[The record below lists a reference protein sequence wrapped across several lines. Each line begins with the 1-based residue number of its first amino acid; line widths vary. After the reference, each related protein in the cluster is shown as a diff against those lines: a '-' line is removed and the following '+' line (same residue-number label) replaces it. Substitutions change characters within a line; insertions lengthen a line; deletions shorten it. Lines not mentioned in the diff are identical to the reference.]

1 MYSRARAYTCYA
13 RGRSERKEKNT
24 STYTTRVSPSLRVWG
39 RNEASNVRAMRPD
52 NRRKRNGG
60 TREEERAE
68 YRLRNSASSRFYRF
82 TWTRTMGERSLL
94 INAHSFLLFF
104 LSFPFFFIPLDTFSA
119 RKNTSSHHIDHDITA
134 CAKEAAKLSAR
145 KNIYPPLEGAIR
157 IALYFAFDQ
166 LPFIL
171 HQSSFAHWYRYS
183 IVETS
188 TPWYHSLVSS

>member
-13 RGRSERKEKNT
+13 RGRSERKEKNA
-24 STYTTRVSPSLRVWG
+24 STYTTRVSPSLRVRG

-104 LSFPFFFIPLDTFSA
+104 LSFPFFFYSA
-119 RKNTSSHHIDHDITA
+119 RHVLREEEYVIPSYRSRYHCVCERSGEIIGEKKYISSSRGRDPNRTV
-134 CAKEAAKLSAR
+134 
-145 KNIYPPLEGAIR
+145 
-157 IALYFAFDQ
+157 FDQ

>member
-24 STYTTRVSPSLRVWG
+24 STYTTRVSPSLRVRG

-60 TREEERAE
+60 TMEEERAE

-119 RKNTSSHHIDHDITA
+119 RKNTSSYRSRYHCVCERSGEIIGEKKYISSSRGRDP
-134 CAKEAAKLSAR
+134 
-145 KNIYPPLEGAIR
+145 NR
-157 IALYFAFDQ
+157 IVFDQ

>member
-24 STYTTRVSPSLRVWG
+24 STYTTRVSSSLRVRG

-104 LSFPFFFIPLDTFSA
+104 LSFPFFFIPLDTFST

-134 CAKEAAKLSAR
+134 CAKEAAKEAAKLSAR

-157 IALYFAFDQ
+157 IALY
-166 LPFIL
+166 LTNCPLYYIN
-171 HQSSFAHWYRYS
+171 R
-183 IVETS
+183 
-188 TPWYHSLVSS
+188 VSRTGIDTR

>member
-24 STYTTRVSPSLRVWG
+24 STYTTRVSPSLRVRG

-104 LSFPFFFIPLDTFSA
+104 LSFPFFFYSA
-119 RKNTSSHHIDHDITA
+119 RHVLREEEYVIPSYRSRYHCVCERSGEIIGEKKYISSSRGRDPNRTVF
-134 CAKEAAKLSAR
+134 R
-145 KNIYPPLEGAIR
+145 
-157 IALYFAFDQ
+157 
-166 LPFIL
+166 
-171 HQSSFAHWYRYS
+171 
-183 IVETS
+183 V
-188 TPWYHSLVSS
+188 

>member
-1 MYSRARAYTCYA
+1 MLRTGTIGEKR
-13 RGRSERKEKNT
+13 KNT
-24 STYTTRVSPSLRVWG
+24 STYTTRVSPSLRVRG

-104 LSFPFFFIPLDTFSA
+104 LSFPFFFLFRSTRSPRGRI
-119 RKNTSSHHIDHDITA
+119 RHIDHDITA

-188 TPWYHSLVSS
+188 IPWYHSPVSS